1 MLNLFKRKKKAESQ
15 QMECPKCG
23 GTMTL
28 TGGLTRTFHNYIGQ
42 EVEVTDITGMLCP
55 DCGELMFDW
64 NEAQRIEK
72 YVREA
77 VVLEDKAK

>member
-72 YVREA
+72 YVRGT
-77 VVLEDKAK
+77 VGKYDAK